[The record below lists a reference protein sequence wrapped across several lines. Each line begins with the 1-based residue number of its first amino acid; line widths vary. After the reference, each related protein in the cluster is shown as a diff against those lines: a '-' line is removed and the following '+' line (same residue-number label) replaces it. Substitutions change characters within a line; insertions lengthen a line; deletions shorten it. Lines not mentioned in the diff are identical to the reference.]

1 MFGLEGFK
9 PQYRKNSNNLTVC
22 YEVQNS
28 LLRKGQKSQQNHSP
42 FPLFETEK
50 NNFLSL
56 LREESP
62 KTEHTV
68 QLFEFLR
75 HDVTED

>member
-1 MFGLEGFK
+1 MKSKIPFSG
-9 PQYRKNSNNLTVC
+9 
-22 YEVQNS
+22 
-28 LLRKGQKSQQNHSP
+28 KGKNHSKTTAP
-42 FPLFETEK
+42 FPFPRQKK

-75 HDVTED
+75 YDAIED